1 MDTDKVDSGGVQI
14 YRLERDD
21 AWLDRFFGETG
32 YVRDCSGNDQ
42 RKSVTIRQ
50 TPCGYC
56 IDGQAVGDA
65 LAN

>member
-42 RKSVTIRQ
+42 RKKRYYSSNSVRI
-50 TPCGYC
+50 
-56 IDGQAVGDA
+56 
-65 LAN
+65 LH